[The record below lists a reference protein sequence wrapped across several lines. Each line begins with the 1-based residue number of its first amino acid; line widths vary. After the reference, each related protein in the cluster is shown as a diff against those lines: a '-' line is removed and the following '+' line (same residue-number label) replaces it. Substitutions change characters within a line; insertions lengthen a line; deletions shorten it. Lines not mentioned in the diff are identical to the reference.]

1 MPLDE
6 PDILA
11 LEAMGA
17 AAIAFVTADAVARP
31 GNQLSIPSLDPVDAA
46 NAALQANRRKE
57 DIDGDQ
63 IVKQP

>member
-1 MPLDE
+1 
-6 PDILA
+6 
-11 LEAMGA
+11 
-17 AAIAFVTADAVARP
+17 
-31 GNQLSIPSLDPVDAA
+31 VDAA